1 MTEPNKRILIV
12 DDNPAIHADFRK
24 IFAVPARNH
33 EVEKMEAELFGETEA
48 TTVAVDRTFELSSA
62 YQGSEAVDM
71 VRDARA
77 AGRPYA
83 MIFMDVQ
90 MPPGWDG
97 IKTTAKVWEV
107 DPDLQVVICTA
118 YTKHSW
124 TETLDMLGRPDQI
137 LILKKPFDNIEA
149 QQMAVALSEK
159 WNLVRELTARQ

>member
-1 MTEPNKRILIV
+1 MISPNKRILIV

-24 IFAVPARNH
+24 IFAVTARDPA
-33 EVEKMEAELFGETEA
+33 VDMMEAKLFGAEPVTP
-48 TTVAVDRTFELSSA
+48 TAVDRSFDLDSA

-71 VRDARA
+71 VREARD

-83 MIFMDVQ
+83 MVFMDVQ

-97 IKTTAKVWEV
+97 IKTTAKIWEV
-107 DPDLQVVICTA
+107 DPELQIVICTA
-118 YTKHSW
+118 YTRHSW
-124 TETLDMLGRPDQI
+124 TETLDKLGHADQI

-149 QQMAVALSEK
+149 QQMAVALSKK

>member
-1 MTEPNKRILIV
+1 MAKPNNRILIV
-12 DDNPAIHADFRK
+12 DDNPSIHADFQK
-24 IFAVPARNH
+24 IFATPARNP
-33 EVEKMEAELFGETEA
+33 EMEKMEAELFGESETQ
-48 TTVAVDRTFELSSA
+48 TTTVDRTFELDSA
-62 YQGSEAVDM
+62 FQGPEAIEKI
-71 VRDARA
+71 RQAKA

-83 MIFMDVQ
+83 LAFMDVQ

-97 IKTTAKVWEV
+97 IETTAKIWEV
-107 DPDLQVVICTA
+107 DPDMQVVICTA

-159 WNLVRELTARQ
+159 WNLVRELCLKR